1 MSGTPGS
8 ERGVL
13 EEEVSQGCWMPAAP
27 RSSSGIQ
34 RGGNLVLRAPSV
46 ALRGL
51 QGVRLL
57 ATASGSLQ
65 FTLSNCLLV
74 FFFHQQDL
82 APCLR

>member
-13 EEEVSQGCWMPAAP
+13 EEAGVSQGCWMPAAP

-34 RGGNLVLRAPSV
+34 RGGTLVLHAPSV

-51 QGVRLL
+51 LGVRLL

-65 FTLSNCLLV
+65 FTLSNFF

-82 APCLR
+82 SLRLR